1 MASGKRIMDWLV
13 AMDVGGNL
21 EGAMTADGLDDA
33 ILGLMQI
40 DGLPVIAYSSS
51 RVVNILMERDSMTY
65 EEAVEFFQFN
75 IESVAGTGQFPV
87 FVDDFGI
94 NKECSD
100 ADS

>member
-51 RVVNILMERDSMTY
+51 RVVNILMERDGMNH
-65 EEAVEFFQFN
+65 EEAMEFFQFN
-75 IESVAGTGQFPV
+75 IERVAGTGQFPV

-94 NKECSD
+94 YDCD
-100 ADS
+100 G

>member
-1 MASGKRIMDWLV
+1 MTSGKRIMDWLV

-33 ILGLMQI
+33 ILGLVQI

-51 RVVNILMERDSMTY
+51 RIINILMERDSMTR
-65 EEAVEFFQFN
+65 EEAMEFFSFN
-75 IESVAGTGQFPV
+75 IEGAGGSGQFPM

-94 NKECSD
+94 SD
-100 ADS
+100 CEG